1 MIDGWMRKRT
11 EGVLSR
17 VAAVIGR
24 TGVTPN
30 MLTATGLVITVGA
43 AALIASGRL
52 MAAGLVLGF
61 GGLFDA
67 LDGAVARTNGQASR
81 FGAFFDSVLDR
92 YAEAFLFGGV
102 FLYCAGDEAAQALT
116 FAALVG
122 SLMVSYTRAR
132 AEGLGVE
139 CRAGLFTRLE
149 RMLVLILGLLT
160 GLLVPAL
167 WVLAVFTNLTAVQ
180 RMWHVRMAT
189 REGGGT

>member
-1 MIDGWMRKRT
+1 MIDGWMRERT
-11 EGVLSR
+11 EGMLSR
-17 VAAVIGR
+17 VAAVIGK

-30 MLTATGLVITVGA
+30 MLTATGLVIMVGA
-43 AALIASGRL
+43 AGLIAMGHL
-52 MAAGLVLGF
+52 LAAGLVLGF
-61 GGLFDA
+61 GGVFDA

-102 FLYCAGDEAAQALT
+102 FLYCAGDETARVLT

-139 CRAGLFTRLE
+139 CRTGLFTRLE
-149 RMLVLILGLLT
+149 RMLVLIVGLLT

-180 RMWHVRMAT
+180 RMWHVRMVT
-189 REGGGT
+189 RGE